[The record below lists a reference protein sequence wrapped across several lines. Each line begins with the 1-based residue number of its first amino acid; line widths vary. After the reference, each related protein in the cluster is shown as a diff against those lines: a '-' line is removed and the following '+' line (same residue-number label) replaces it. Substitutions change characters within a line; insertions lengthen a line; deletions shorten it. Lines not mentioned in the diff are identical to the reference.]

1 MENREVDDNVH
12 KAEVKNCVQ
21 LLRQLQGNVSA
32 AEKVQACKRKRFF
45 VCFLFKKKAPTTN
58 HKPKSEEQRSPGRVW
73 IPHRLVAVPLSLTA
87 PLCVPAG
94 VCRTSLQS
102 TDTSQGFLWELGRAR
117 RCFKINSPPNSRVRG
132 EGTQRRSPFCR
143 S

>member
-45 VCFLFKKKAPTTN
+45 VCFLFKKKPPQQTTN
-58 HKPKSEEQRSPGRVW
+58 QKVKNK
-73 IPHRLVAVPLSLTA
+73 
-87 PLCVPAG
+87 G
-94 VCRTSLQS
+94 VL
-102 TDTSQGFLWELGRAR
+102 
-117 RCFKINSPPNSRVRG
+117 
-132 EGTQRRSPFCR
+132 EGSGSHTGW
-143 S
+143 